1 MKKFLAISAL
11 AMVLAGCSSAIY
23 STQPDIQG
31 YSAKSMEGYLS
42 CVVDKYTP
50 SGFSLSQVTIDG
62 GYSLRLANGVI
73 ILNVIRSG
81 SGVKYQLYKT
91 HAPIELYPKI
101 IDSVPV
107 DCE

>member
-1 MKKFLAISAL
+1 MNKYLISL
-11 AMVLAGCSSAIY
+11 ILLVSGCQSAIY
-23 STQPDIQG
+23 AKYPDIQG

-42 CVVDKYTP
+42 CVVGKYTP

-73 ILNVIRSG
+73 ILNIIRSG
-81 SGVKYQLYKT
+81 GGVKYQLYKT

-101 IDSVPV
+101 IDSAPV